1 MRTAELR
8 NQVVY
13 RGPGRYE
20 LPAASRPEGEERVAI
35 RERLRGL
42 KRLLRP
48 AVEVEIGNAVTA
60 FLAGFTSLRGYS
72 DDEAVRTA
80 TEFCKKLRPY
90 PAWAI
95 QQACDGWDP
104 RPTGGDP
111 RFPPT
116 PAELQIAVRVL
127 VRPWQIEAGDLET
140 ILLARAPQEYQ
151 LTSEQRAELDARFAS
166 IVARQKGQH
175 RPVAGIE
182 AELPDHLEL
191 LKARG
196 LGGLKLSDTTLAKAL
211 GRPVSQAHPA

>member
-1 MRTAELR
+1 MPTAF
-8 NQVVY
+8 
-13 RGPGRYE
+13 
-20 LPAASRPEGEERVAI
+20 RPEGDERAAI

-48 AVEVEIGNAVTA
+48 AAEVEIGNAVTA

-95 QQACDGWDP
+95 QQACDAWDP
-104 RPTGGDP
+104 RSTGSDP

-116 PAELQIAVRVL
+116 PAELQIAVRTL
-127 VRPWQIEAGDLET
+127 VSRWQIEAGDLET
-140 ILLARAPQEYQ
+140 ILLAEMPQEHQ
-151 LTSEQRAELDARFAS
+151 LTPEQRAELDARLVG
-166 IVARQKGQH
+166 IVTRQRGQQ
-175 RPVAGIE
+175 RPAVGLEAG
-182 AELPDHLEL
+182 APDPLEL

-211 GRPVSQAHPA
+211 GRPAPQARPV